1 MKTYNVTITPK
12 FPTWNNKAWTMQVF
26 AKSSSDAN
34 KTARRELQNEGH
46 HFTQSDAVTFKST
59 VSN

>member
-12 FPTWNNKAWTMQVF
+12 FPTWNNKAFEMKVF

-34 KTARRELQNEGH
+34 KKARRELENEGH
-46 HFTQSDAVTFKST
+46 HFTQSDAATFRST
-59 VSN
+59 ASN